1 MPYYTPPFGQS
12 GEIWSPSLPPR
23 ITCLGTKDASGFNIP
38 LFLRAGEGVTGV
50 ASLNNAT
57 GSITLGGNVGIA
69 VTNSGAAFEVSNAGV
84 ISVTGSGGITVGGTS
99 SNVLLSA
106 TAGSLPQT
114 GAISLGAFASGVQST
129 SDSVFTTSPFVL
141 PTAGTYLLT
150 VNWTLPYACFTPT
163 VPTGMW
169 GRMTKNAS
177 LTFDLGRT
185 TQVALGNLT
194 VGNQQAAF
202 SQTAVGMITVAA
214 GDSLAYTV
222 NMTESTYVTVAGSA
236 ASYSA
241 VRIT

>member
-1 MPYYTPPFGQS
+1 
-12 GEIWSPSLPPR
+12 
-23 ITCLGTKDASGFNIP
+23 
-38 LFLRAGEGVTGV
+38 
-50 ASLNNAT
+50 
-57 GSITLGGNVGIA
+57 
-69 VTNSGAAFEVSNAGV
+69 
-84 ISVTGSGGITVGGTS
+84 
-99 SNVLLSA
+99 
-106 TAGSLPQT
+106 
-114 GAISLGAFASGVQST
+114 
-129 SDSVFTTSPFVL
+129 
-141 PTAGTYLLT
+141 
-150 VNWTLPYACFTPT
+150 
-163 VPTGMW
+163 
-169 GRMTKNAS
+169 MTKNAS